1 MLKLV
6 YFKMRALA
14 EAPQLLL
21 NYCKINYEY
30 IMSWDHFDDEWSN
43 VKPKLAFK
51 QLPMMEVEDGTQIC
65 QSIAVLQY
73 IENLGGLKI
82 SNPVKAA
89 EATAVL
95 QSAQELFAP
104 LNPTVNFA
112 VGQDFNNKRDS
123 MRVNLESRFS
133 DLARYLDK
141 YEGMYFIDDTPRAAE
156 FACFHHLD
164 LSRNLDPEILNNFP
178 RLIKFVNDIEAIDS
192 VSKYLKNRPKLV
204 IKIEKKNSG
213 RKIKTI
219 TRKQQQLLSSK
230 RSELLNVKT
239 CLF

>member
-1 MLKLV
+1 
-6 YFKMRALA
+6 
-14 EAPQLLL
+14 
-21 NYCKINYEY
+21 
-30 IMSWDHFDDEWSN
+30 MSWDHFDDEWSN

-65 QSIAVLQY
+65 QSIAILQY

-141 YEGMYFIDDTPRAAE
+141 YEGTYFIDDTPRAAE

-204 IKIEKKNSG
+204 GVGIEPKLVING
-213 RKIKTI
+213 TEHPTGVNKT
-219 TRKQQQLLSSK
+219 
-230 RSELLNVKT
+230 
-239 CLF
+239 

>member
-65 QSIAVLQY
+65 QSIAILHY
-73 IENLGGLKI
+73 IESLGGLKI
-82 SNPVKAA
+82 SDPLMAA
-89 EATAVL
+89 EAMAVL
-95 QSAQELFAP
+95 QSSQELFAP

-112 VGQDFNNKRDS
+112 VGQDFKNKRDT
-123 MRVNLESRFS
+123 MKANLESRFS

-141 YEGMYFIDDTPRAAE
+141 HEGRYFIDDTPRAAE

-164 LSRNLDPEILNNFP
+164 LSRELDPEILKKFP
-178 RLIKFVNDIEAIDS
+178 RLIKFVKDIEDIDI

-204 IKIEKKNSG
+204 GVGIEPKLVING
-213 RKIKTI
+213 TEHPTGVNKT
-219 TRKQQQLLSSK
+219 
-230 RSELLNVKT
+230 
-239 CLF
+239 

>member
-1 MLKLV
+1 
-6 YFKMRALA
+6 MRALA

-21 NYCKINYEY
+21 NYCEINYEY

-65 QSIAVLQY
+65 QSIAILQY

-82 SNPVKAA
+82 SDPVKAA

-112 VGQDFNNKRDS
+112 VGQDFINKRDS
-123 MRVNLESRFS
+123 MRINLESRFS

-141 YEGMYFIDDTPRAAE
+141 HEGRYFIDDTPRAAE

-164 LSRNLDPEILNNFP
+164 LSRELDPEILKKFP
-178 RLIKFVNDIEAIDS
+178 RLIKFVKDIEDIDI

-204 IKIEKKNSG
+204 GVGIEPKLVIDGTEHPTGLN
-213 RKIKTI
+213 KT
-219 TRKQQQLLSSK
+219 
-230 RSELLNVKT
+230 
-239 CLF
+239 

>member
-65 QSIAVLQY
+65 QSIAILQY

-164 LSRNLDPEILNNFP
+164 LSRNLDPEILNKFP

-204 IKIEKKNSG
+204 GVGIEPKLIING
-213 RKIKTI
+213 TEHPTGVNKT
-219 TRKQQQLLSSK
+219 
-230 RSELLNVKT
+230 
-239 CLF
+239 

>member
-65 QSIAVLQY
+65 QSIAILQY

-82 SNPVKAA
+82 SDPVKAA

-112 VGQDFNNKRDS
+112 VGQDFSNKRDS
-123 MRVNLESRFS
+123 MRINLESRFS

-141 YEGMYFIDDTPRAAE
+141 HEGRYFIDDTPRAAE

-164 LSRNLDPEILNNFP
+164 LSRELDPEILKKFP
-178 RLIKFVNDIEAIDS
+178 RLIKFVKDIEDIDT
-192 VSKYLKNRPKLV
+192 VSKYLKNRPELVGVGTEPKLV
-204 IKIEKKNSG
+204 INGTEHPTGVN
-213 RKIKTI
+213 KT
-219 TRKQQQLLSSK
+219 
-230 RSELLNVKT
+230 
-239 CLF
+239 

>member
-30 IMSWDHFDDEWSN
+30 VMSWDHFDDEWSN

-65 QSIAVLQY
+65 QSIAILQY

-82 SNPVKAA
+82 SDPVKAA

-112 VGQDFNNKRDS
+112 VGQDFNNKRES

-141 YEGMYFIDDTPRAAE
+141 HEGRYFIDDTPRAAE

-164 LSRNLDPEILNNFP
+164 LSRELDPEILKKFP
-178 RLIKFVNDIEAIDS
+178 RLIKFVKDIEDIDT
-192 VSKYLKNRPKLV
+192 VSKYLKNRPELVGVGTEPKLV
-204 IKIEKKNSG
+204 INGTEHPTGVN
-213 RKIKTI
+213 KT
-219 TRKQQQLLSSK
+219 
-230 RSELLNVKT
+230 
-239 CLF
+239 

>member
-65 QSIAVLQY
+65 QSIAILQY

-82 SNPVKAA
+82 SDPVKAA

-141 YEGMYFIDDTPRAAE
+141 HEGRYFIDDTPRAAE

-164 LSRNLDPEILNNFP
+164 LSRELDPEILKKFP
-178 RLIKFVNDIEAIDS
+178 RLIKFVKDIEDIDT
-192 VSKYLKNRPKLV
+192 VSKYLKNRPELVGVGTEPKLV
-204 IKIEKKNSG
+204 ING
-213 RKIKTI
+213 T
-219 TRKQQQLLSSK
+219 
-230 RSELLNVKT
+230 
-239 CLF
+239 

>member
-65 QSIAVLQY
+65 QSIAILQY

-82 SNPVKAA
+82 SDPVKAA
-89 EATAVL
+89 QATAVL

-112 VGQDFNNKRDS
+112 VGQDFSNKRDS
-123 MRVNLESRFS
+123 MRIYLESRFS

-141 YEGMYFIDDTPRAAE
+141 HEGRYFIDDTPRAAE

-164 LSRNLDPEILNNFP
+164 LSRELDPEILKKFP
-178 RLIKFVNDIEAIDS
+178 RLIKFVKDIEDIDA
-192 VSKYLKNRPKLV
+192 VSTYLKNRPELVGVGTEPKLV
-204 IKIEKKNSG
+204 INGTEHPTG
-213 RKIKTI
+213 VMKT
-219 TRKQQQLLSSK
+219 
-230 RSELLNVKT
+230 
-239 CLF
+239 

>member
-1 MLKLV
+1 
-6 YFKMRALA
+6 MRALA

-21 NYCKINYEY
+21 NYCGINYEY

-65 QSIAVLQY
+65 QSIAILQY

-141 YEGMYFIDDTPRAAE
+141 YEGTYFIDDTPRAAE

-204 IKIEKKNSG
+204 GVGIEPKLVING
-213 RKIKTI
+213 TEHPTGVNKT
-219 TRKQQQLLSSK
+219 
-230 RSELLNVKT
+230 
-239 CLF
+239 

>member
-21 NYCKINYEY
+21 NYCGINYEY

-65 QSIAVLQY
+65 QSIAILHY
-73 IENLGGLKI
+73 IESLGGLKI
-82 SNPVKAA
+82 SDPLMAA
-89 EATAVL
+89 EAMAVL
-95 QSAQELFAP
+95 QSSQELFAP

-112 VGQDFNNKRDS
+112 VGQDFKNKRDT
-123 MRVNLESRFS
+123 MKANLESRFS
-133 DLARYLDK
+133 DLAGYLDK
-141 YEGMYFIDDTPRAAE
+141 HEGRYFIDDTPRAAE

-164 LSRNLDPEILNNFP
+164 LSRELDPEILEKFP
-178 RLIKFVNDIEAIDS
+178 RLIKFVKDIENIDI

-204 IKIEKKNSG
+204 GVGIEPKLVING
-213 RKIKTI
+213 IEHPTGVNKT
-219 TRKQQQLLSSK
+219 
-230 RSELLNVKT
+230 
-239 CLF
+239 

>member
-65 QSIAVLQY
+65 QSIAILQY

-164 LSRNLDPEILNNFP
+164 LSRNLDPEILNKFP

-192 VSKYLKNRPKLV
+192 VSKYLKNRPELVGVGTEPKLV
-204 IKIEKKNSG
+204 INGTEHPTGVN
-213 RKIKTI
+213 KT
-219 TRKQQQLLSSK
+219 
-230 RSELLNVKT
+230 
-239 CLF
+239 

>member
-1 MLKLV
+1 
-6 YFKMRALA
+6 MRALA

-21 NYCKINYEY
+21 NYCGINYEY

-65 QSIAVLQY
+65 QSIAILHY
-73 IENLGGLKI
+73 IESLGGLKI
-82 SNPVKAA
+82 SDPLMAA
-89 EATAVL
+89 EAMAVL
-95 QSAQELFAP
+95 QSSQELFAP

-112 VGQDFNNKRDS
+112 VGQDFKNKRDS
-123 MRVNLESRFS
+123 MKTNLESRFS

-141 YEGMYFIDDTPRAAE
+141 HEGRYFIDDTPRAAE

-164 LSRNLDPEILNNFP
+164 LSRELDPEILEKFP
-178 RLIKFVNDIEAIDS
+178 RLIKFVKDIENIDI

-204 IKIEKKNSG
+204 GVGIEPKLVING
-213 RKIKTI
+213 IEHPTGVNKT
-219 TRKQQQLLSSK
+219 
-230 RSELLNVKT
+230 
-239 CLF
+239 

>member
-1 MLKLV
+1 
-6 YFKMRALA
+6 MRALA

-65 QSIAVLQY
+65 QSIAILQY

-82 SNPVKAA
+82 SDPVKAA

-141 YEGMYFIDDTPRAAE
+141 YEGTYFIDDTPRAAE

-164 LSRNLDPEILNNFP
+164 LSRELDPEILKKFP
-178 RLIKFVNDIEAIDS
+178 RLIKFVKDIEDIDT
-192 VSKYLKNRPKLV
+192 VSKYLKNRPELVGVGTEPKLV
-204 IKIEKKNSG
+204 INGTEHPTGVN
-213 RKIKTI
+213 KT
-219 TRKQQQLLSSK
+219 
-230 RSELLNVKT
+230 
-239 CLF
+239 

>member
-1 MLKLV
+1 
-6 YFKMRALA
+6 
-14 EAPQLLL
+14 
-21 NYCKINYEY
+21 
-30 IMSWDHFDDEWSN
+30 MSWDHFDDEWSN
-43 VKPKLAFK
+43 VKPKLSFK

-65 QSIAVLQY
+65 QSIAILQY

-82 SNPVKAA
+82 SDPVKAA

-141 YEGMYFIDDTPRAAE
+141 HEGRYFIDDTPRAAE

-164 LSRNLDPEILNNFP
+164 LSRELDPEILKKFP
-178 RLIKFVNDIEAIDS
+178 RLIKFVKDIEDIDT
-192 VSKYLKNRPKLV
+192 VSKYLKNRPELVGVGTEPKLV
-204 IKIEKKNSG
+204 INGTEHPTGVN
-213 RKIKTI
+213 KT
-219 TRKQQQLLSSK
+219 
-230 RSELLNVKT
+230 
-239 CLF
+239 

>member
-1 MLKLV
+1 
-6 YFKMRALA
+6 MRALA

-21 NYCKINYEY
+21 NYCEINYEY

-43 VKPKLAFK
+43 IKPKLAFR

-65 QSIAVLQY
+65 QSIAILQY

-82 SNPVKAA
+82 SDPLMAA
-89 EATAVL
+89 EAMAVL

-112 VGQDFNNKRDS
+112 VGQDFSNKRDS
-123 MRVNLESRFS
+123 MRINLESRFS

-141 YEGMYFIDDTPRAAE
+141 HEGRYFIDDTPRAAE

-164 LSRNLDPEILNNFP
+164 LSRNLDPEILKKFP
-178 RLIKFVNDIEAIDS
+178 RLIKFVNDIEDIDS

-204 IKIEKKNSG
+204 GVGIEPKLVING
-213 RKIKTI
+213 TEHPTGVNKT
-219 TRKQQQLLSSK
+219 
-230 RSELLNVKT
+230 
-239 CLF
+239 

>member
-65 QSIAVLQY
+65 QSIAILQY

-104 LNPTVNFA
+104 LNPTVNFV

-141 YEGMYFIDDTPRAAE
+141 YEGTYFIDDTPRAAE

-164 LSRNLDPEILNNFP
+164 LSRNLDPEILNKFP

-192 VSKYLKNRPKLV
+192 VSTYLKNRHKLVGVGIEPKLV
-204 IKIEKKNSG
+204 INGTEHPTGVN
-213 RKIKTI
+213 KT
-219 TRKQQQLLSSK
+219 
-230 RSELLNVKT
+230 
-239 CLF
+239 

>member
-65 QSIAVLQY
+65 QSIAILQY

-82 SNPVKAA
+82 SDPVKAA

-141 YEGMYFIDDTPRAAE
+141 HEGRYFIDDTPRAAE

-164 LSRNLDPEILNNFP
+164 LSRELDPEILKKFP
-178 RLIKFVNDIEAIDS
+178 RLIKFVKDIEDIDT
-192 VSKYLKNRPKLV
+192 VSKYLKNRPELVGVGTEPKLV
-204 IKIEKKNSG
+204 INGTEHPTG
-213 RKIKTI
+213 VMKT
-219 TRKQQQLLSSK
+219 
-230 RSELLNVKT
+230 
-239 CLF
+239 

>member
-1 MLKLV
+1 
-6 YFKMRALA
+6 
-14 EAPQLLL
+14 
-21 NYCKINYEY
+21 
-30 IMSWDHFDDEWSN
+30 MSWDHFDDEWSN

-65 QSIAVLQY
+65 QSIAILQY

-141 YEGMYFIDDTPRAAE
+141 YEGTYFIDDTPRAAE

-164 LSRNLDPEILNNFP
+164 LSRNLDPEILNKFP

-204 IKIEKKNSG
+204 GVGIEPKLVING
-213 RKIKTI
+213 TENPTGVNKT
-219 TRKQQQLLSSK
+219 
-230 RSELLNVKT
+230 
-239 CLF
+239 

>member
-21 NYCKINYEY
+21 NYCEINYEY

-65 QSIAVLQY
+65 QSIAILQY

-82 SNPVKAA
+82 SDPVKAA

-123 MRVNLESRFS
+123 MRINLESRFS
-133 DLARYLDK
+133 DLARYLEK
-141 YEGMYFIDDTPRAAE
+141 HEGRYFIDDTPRAAE

-164 LSRNLDPEILNNFP
+164 LSRELDPEILEKFP
-178 RLIKFVNDIEAIDS
+178 RLIKFVKDIEDIDA
-192 VSKYLKNRPKLV
+192 VSKYLKNRPELVDVGTEPKLV
-204 IKIEKKNSG
+204 INGTEHPTGVN
-213 RKIKTI
+213 KT
-219 TRKQQQLLSSK
+219 
-230 RSELLNVKT
+230 
-239 CLF
+239 

>member
-65 QSIAVLQY
+65 QSIAILQY

-112 VGQDFNNKRDS
+112 VGQDFNYKRDS

-141 YEGMYFIDDTPRAAE
+141 YEGTYFIDDTPRAAE

-164 LSRNLDPEILNNFP
+164 LSRNLDPEILNKFP
-178 RLIKFVNDIEAIDS
+178 RLIKFVNDIENIDS

-204 IKIEKKNSG
+204 GVGIEPKLVINGTEHSTGVNKA
-213 RKIKTI
+213 
-219 TRKQQQLLSSK
+219 
-230 RSELLNVKT
+230 
-239 CLF
+239 

>member
-65 QSIAVLQY
+65 QSIAILHY
-73 IENLGGLKI
+73 IESLGGLKI
-82 SNPVKAA
+82 SDPLMAA
-89 EATAVL
+89 EAMAVL
-95 QSAQELFAP
+95 QSSQELFAP

-112 VGQDFNNKRDS
+112 VGPDFNNKRDS
-123 MRVNLESRFS
+123 MRINLESRFS

-141 YEGMYFIDDTPRAAE
+141 HEGRYFIDDTPRAAE

-204 IKIEKKNSG
+204 GVGIEPKLVING
-213 RKIKTI
+213 TEHPTGVNKT
-219 TRKQQQLLSSK
+219 
-230 RSELLNVKT
+230 
-239 CLF
+239 

>member
-65 QSIAVLQY
+65 QSIAILQY

-82 SNPVKAA
+82 SDPVKAA

-112 VGQDFNNKRDS
+112 VSQDFNNKRDS

-141 YEGMYFIDDTPRAAE
+141 HEGRYFIDDTPRAAE

-164 LSRNLDPEILNNFP
+164 LSRELDPEILKKFP
-178 RLIKFVNDIEAIDS
+178 RLIKFVKDIEDIDT
-192 VSKYLKNRPKLV
+192 VSKYLKNRPELVGVGTEPKLV
-204 IKIEKKNSG
+204 INGTEHPTGVN
-213 RKIKTI
+213 KT
-219 TRKQQQLLSSK
+219 
-230 RSELLNVKT
+230 
-239 CLF
+239 

>member
-65 QSIAVLQY
+65 QSIAILQY

-82 SNPVKAA
+82 SDPVKAA

-141 YEGMYFIDDTPRAAE
+141 HEGKYFIDDTPRAAE

-164 LSRNLDPEILNNFP
+164 LSRELDPEILKKFP
-178 RLIKFVNDIEAIDS
+178 RLIKFVKDIEDIDT
-192 VSKYLKNRPKLV
+192 VSKYLKNRPELVGVGTEPKLV
-204 IKIEKKNSG
+204 INGTEHPTGVKK
-213 RKIKTI
+213 T
-219 TRKQQQLLSSK
+219 
-230 RSELLNVKT
+230 
-239 CLF
+239 

>member
-21 NYCKINYEY
+21 NYCGINYEY

-65 QSIAVLQY
+65 QSIAILHY
-73 IENLGGLKI
+73 IESLGGLKI
-82 SNPVKAA
+82 SDPLMAA
-89 EATAVL
+89 EAMAVL
-95 QSAQELFAP
+95 QSSQELFAP

-112 VGQDFNNKRDS
+112 VGQDFKNKRDT
-123 MRVNLESRFS
+123 MKANLESRFS

-141 YEGMYFIDDTPRAAE
+141 HEGRYFIDDTPRAAE

-164 LSRNLDPEILNNFP
+164 LSRELDPEILEKFP
-178 RLIKFVNDIEAIDS
+178 RLIKFVKDIEDIDI

-204 IKIEKKNSG
+204 GVGIEPKLVING
-213 RKIKTI
+213 IEHPTGVNKT
-219 TRKQQQLLSSK
+219 
-230 RSELLNVKT
+230 
-239 CLF
+239 

>member
-43 VKPKLAFK
+43 VKPKLSFK

-65 QSIAVLQY
+65 QSIAILQY

-82 SNPVKAA
+82 SDPVKAA

-141 YEGMYFIDDTPRAAE
+141 HEGRYFIDDTPRAAE

-164 LSRNLDPEILNNFP
+164 LSRELDPEILKKFP
-178 RLIKFVNDIEAIDS
+178 RLIKFVKDIEDIDT
-192 VSKYLKNRPKLV
+192 VSKYLKNRPELVGVGTEPKLV
-204 IKIEKKNSG
+204 INGTEHPTGVN
-213 RKIKTI
+213 KT
-219 TRKQQQLLSSK
+219 
-230 RSELLNVKT
+230 
-239 CLF
+239 

>member
-141 YEGMYFIDDTPRAAE
+141 YDGMYFIDDTPRAAE

-164 LSRNLDPEILNNFP
+164 LSRNLDPEILNKFP

-204 IKIEKKNSG
+204 GVGIEPKLVING
-213 RKIKTI
+213 TEHPTGVNKT
-219 TRKQQQLLSSK
+219 
-230 RSELLNVKT
+230 
-239 CLF
+239 

>member
-1 MLKLV
+1 
-6 YFKMRALA
+6 
-14 EAPQLLL
+14 
-21 NYCKINYEY
+21 
-30 IMSWDHFDDEWSN
+30 MSWDYFDDEWSN

-65 QSIAVLQY
+65 QSIAILQY

-82 SNPVKAA
+82 SDPVKAA

-141 YEGMYFIDDTPRAAE
+141 HEGRYFIDDTPRAAE

-164 LSRNLDPEILNNFP
+164 LSRELDPEILKKFP
-178 RLIKFVNDIEAIDS
+178 RLIKFVKDIEDIDT
-192 VSKYLKNRPKLV
+192 VSKDLKNRPELVGVGTEPKLV
-204 IKIEKKNSG
+204 INGTEHPTGVN
-213 RKIKTI
+213 KT
-219 TRKQQQLLSSK
+219 
-230 RSELLNVKT
+230 
-239 CLF
+239 

>member
-21 NYCKINYEY
+21 NYCEINYEY

-43 VKPKLAFK
+43 VKPKLAFR

-65 QSIAVLQY
+65 QSIAILQY

-82 SNPVKAA
+82 SDPLMAA
-89 EATAVL
+89 EAMAVL
-95 QSAQELFAP
+95 QSAQELFVP

-112 VGQDFNNKRDS
+112 VGQDFSNKRDS
-123 MRVNLESRFS
+123 MRINLESRFS

-141 YEGMYFIDDTPRAAE
+141 HEGRYFIDDTPRAAE

-164 LSRNLDPEILNNFP
+164 LSRELDPEILRKFP
-178 RLIKFVNDIEAIDS
+178 RLIKFVKDIEDIDA
-192 VSKYLKNRPKLV
+192 VSTYLKNRPELVGVGREPKLV
-204 IKIEKKNSG
+204 INGTEHPTG
-213 RKIKTI
+213 VMKT
-219 TRKQQQLLSSK
+219 
-230 RSELLNVKT
+230 
-239 CLF
+239 

>member
-65 QSIAVLQY
+65 QSIAILQY

-82 SNPVKAA
+82 SDPVKAA

-141 YEGMYFIDDTPRAAE
+141 NEGRYFIDDTPRAAE

-164 LSRNLDPEILNNFP
+164 LSRELDPEILKKFP
-178 RLIKFVNDIEAIDS
+178 RLIKFVKDIEDIDT
-192 VSKYLKNRPKLV
+192 VSKYLKNRPELVGVGTEPKLV
-204 IKIEKKNSG
+204 INGTEHPTGVN
-213 RKIKTI
+213 KT
-219 TRKQQQLLSSK
+219 
-230 RSELLNVKT
+230 
-239 CLF
+239 